1 MLFKHIKIQS
11 LDDFF
16 VPLSGRSEKGIY
28 FYRFIKT
35 SDKIDEFIYKYYNAA
50 RKSGVVIDGKI
61 GNPTESNLSYYQEIM
76 GRDFQ
81 MSMGF
86 ISDALKKWLPRMRAI
101 QRENIA
107 GAIYDVLDGLR
118 RSGKNENML
127 KNAYIKFMCW
137 LYYKFEGVV
146 EQMNG
151 ENIPKI
157 FFVGDIVGY
166 EFMLINILAD
176 AGCDVVF
183 VQPHGDVSYLK
194 VDENLEKSFEYVGEN
209 GAAEQNMVREFAA
222 DFSIKSMLEN
232 HDFKAQRE
240 NGQGTV
246 NSQAEVQRA
255 KSHGTIN
262 SQSGVQ
268 GTNSYGTVSSQAEV
282 QRAKSHG
289 TIKLQSGGQE
299 TKSHGTGGSQVDVQ
313 NIQRQESGIPQA
325 GGKSTK
331 SLQNKKS
338 LNIKVQSTEADN
350 INSMADRGGSQPK
363 MSYKVSTRNCTN
375 VWIEGNGLDDF
386 LQPAGVRKDRFRKL
400 YENERRTEKVN
411 NVENVQNLHIRNAEK
426 VNNVENAQNLHI
438 RNTEKVNNV
447 ENAQNLHNIRNIENN
462 LGNGMFSADNAQ
474 GYGAD
479 KDKIFLNCY
488 VRINGV
494 WDKLTYEN
502 ELYQFYL
509 SLKAMKRNVVVIN
522 ELIPK
527 PDVDEIAKIRRGN
540 YRDVFQLVKGL
551 ELNINFTENPI
562 VSEFLINSF
571 EDTVYGEADRLG
583 TGANINK
590 ILNKAVYLLC
600 FINRYQAQ
608 FFKNFSYDN
617 IPCFIYMGGCNDE
630 NEDMFMHFL
639 AMTPIDVLILCPN
652 RAERCRLEDNIL
664 YDINYEEQL
673 AIDKFPIQN
682 SGLHIGTAA
691 YHAERELDTLMYNDD
706 TIFRDKQY
714 DKARTVSLQTMD
726 REIKILWE
734 TEIKYRPGFS
744 TVDGSVNIP
753 VIFSKFSGVKD
764 GNVRE
769 YMIMLKKLMTPET
782 VVVDKV
788 PNILSTDANPIKEY
802 ATEFFKN
809 GRLHRDKIKK
819 SRAYRYGFLR
829 DEMQDYILDKLE
841 FLIAQK
847 YIKGTFENGTE
858 YTIVSVAL
866 NLPKEV
872 TRLLQAFDFTKKNP
886 KLLYINT
893 SDELISLED
902 TIYLTFLHLLGFDV
916 ALFVPTGYNME
927 KYFNLK
933 LMEEHQLG
941 DYIYDI
947 QIPDWES
954 ISLSLHTS
962 WRDRL
967 FRHG

>member
-1 MLFKHIKIQS
+1 MSFKHMKIQS

-28 FYRFIKT
+28 FYRFNKT

-61 GNPTESNLSYYQEIM
+61 GNPAESNLSYYQEIM

-246 NSQAEVQRA
+246 SLQAEVQRAKSHRMGIPQSGGVQEIRSYGAVNSQAEVQRA
-255 KSHGTIN
+255 KS
-262 SQSGVQ
+262 Q
-268 GTNSYGTVSSQAEV
+268 E
-282 QRAKSHG
+282 

-325 GGKSTK
+325 EEKSTK

-363 MSYKVSTRNCTN
+363 ISYKVSTRNCTN

-411 NVENVQNLHIRNAEK
+411 NVENVQNLH
-426 VNNVENAQNLHI
+426 
-438 RNTEKVNNV
+438 
-447 ENAQNLHNIRNIENN
+447 NIRNIENN

-488 VRINGV
+488 VRIKGV

-509 SLKAMKRNVVVIN
+509 SLKAMKRNVVVIS

-551 ELNINFTENPI
+551 ELNINFTAFPGHI
-562 VSEFLINSF
+562 
-571 EDTVYGEADRLG
+571 YH
-583 TGANINK
+583 
-590 ILNKAVYLLC
+590 AVNDIHCTAYLLKPYTKEQL
-600 FINRYQAQ
+600 FRQ
-608 FFKNFSYDN
+608 
-617 IPCFIYMGGCNDE
+617 
-630 NEDMFMHFL
+630 L
-639 AMTPIDVLILCPN
+639 
-652 RAERCRLEDNIL
+652 DNIL
-664 YDINYEEQL
+664 GTERDFTIKTIDNIRIKLNFDDVFYFESHGRYIIAHTLHGEFMTRQYRLKQILELFPAYFEQCHKSY
-673 AIDKFPIQN
+673 IVNTRYI
-682 SGLHIGTAA
+682 
-691 YHAERELDTLMYNDD
+691 ELVDTHNHL
-706 TIFRDKQY
+706 I
-714 DKARTVSLQTMD
+714 
-726 REIKILWE
+726 I
-734 TEIKYRPGFS
+734 
-744 TVDGSVNIP
+744 
-753 VIFSKFSGVKD
+753 
-764 GNVRE
+764 
-769 YMIMLKKLMTPET
+769 LKKTN
-782 VVVDKV
+782 DKV
-788 PNILSTDANPIKEY
+788 PCNRN
-802 ATEFFKN
+802 
-809 GRLHRDKIKK
+809 
-819 SRAYRYGFLR
+819 YRY
-829 DEMQDYILDKLE
+829 
-841 FLIAQK
+841 
-847 YIKGTFENGTE
+847 TE
-858 YTIVSVAL
+858 
-866 NLPKEV
+866 
-872 TRLLQAFDFTKKNP
+872 
-886 KLLYINT
+886 
-893 SDELISLED
+893 
-902 TIYLTFLHLLGFDV
+902 
-916 ALFVPTGYNME
+916 
-927 KYFNLK
+927 
-933 LMEEHQLG
+933 
-941 DYIYDI
+941 
-947 QIPDWES
+947 
-954 ISLSLHTS
+954 
-962 WRDRL
+962 
-967 FRHG
+967 

>member
-1 MLFKHIKIQS
+1 M
-11 LDDFF
+11 
-16 VPLSGRSEKGIY
+16 
-28 FYRFIKT
+28 
-35 SDKIDEFIYKYYNAA
+35 
-50 RKSGVVIDGKI
+50 
-61 GNPTESNLSYYQEIM
+61 
-76 GRDFQ
+76 DFQ

-86 ISDALKKWLPRMRAI
+86 ISDSLKKWLPRMRSI

-137 LYYKFEGVV
+137 LYYKFEGIV

-183 VQPHGDVSYLK
+183 VQPHGDAYYLK
-194 VDENLEKSFEYVGEN
+194 VDGNLEKSFEYVGEN
-209 GAAEQNMVREFAA
+209 GAAEQDVMRAFAA

-246 NSQAEVQRA
+246 
-255 KSHGTIN
+255 
-262 SQSGVQ
+262 
-268 GTNSYGTVSSQAEV
+268 SSQAEV
-282 QRAKSHG
+282 QRAKSQG

-299 TKSHGTGGSQVDVQ
+299 TKSHGMGGSQVDVQ
-313 NIQRQESGIPQA
+313 NIQRQESGITQA
-325 GGKSTK
+325 EEKSTK

-338 LNIKVQSTEADN
+338 LNIKIQSTEADN

-363 MSYKVSTRNCTN
+363 ISYKVSTRNCTN

-400 YENERRTEKVN
+400 YENERR
-411 NVENVQNLHIRNAEK
+411 
-426 VNNVENAQNLHI
+426 
-438 RNTEKVNNV
+438 TEKVNNV

-509 SLKAMKRNVVVIN
+509 SLKAMKRNVVVIS

-630 NEDMFMHFL
+630 NEAMFMHFL
-639 AMTPIDVLILCPN
+639 ARTPIDVLILCPN

-858 YTIVSVAL
+858 YTIV
-866 NLPKEV
+866 
-872 TRLLQAFDFTKKNP
+872 T
-886 KLLYINT
+886 
-893 SDELISLED
+893 
-902 TIYLTFLHLLGFDV
+902 
-916 ALFVPTGYNME
+916 LFPYT
-927 KYFNLK
+927 
-933 LMEEHQLG
+933 
-941 DYIYDI
+941 
-947 QIPDWES
+947 
-954 ISLSLHTS
+954 T
-962 WRDRL
+962 L
-967 FRHG
+967 FRSSA

>member
-1 MLFKHIKIQS
+1 MSFKHMKIQS

-28 FYRFIKT
+28 FYRFNKT

-61 GNPTESNLSYYQEIM
+61 GNPAESNLSYYQEIM

-246 NSQAEVQRA
+246 SLQAEVQRA
-255 KSHGTIN
+255 KS
-262 SQSGVQ
+262 Q
-268 GTNSYGTVSSQAEV
+268 E
-282 QRAKSHG
+282 

-325 GGKSTK
+325 EEKSTK

-363 MSYKVSTRNCTN
+363 ISYKVSTRNCTN

-411 NVENVQNLHIRNAEK
+411 NVEN
-426 VNNVENAQNLHI
+426 
-438 RNTEKVNNV
+438 
-447 ENAQNLHNIRNIENN
+447 AQNLHNIRNIENN

-488 VRINGV
+488 VRIKGV

-509 SLKAMKRNVVVIN
+509 SLKAMKRNVVVIS

-571 EDTVYGEADRLG
+571 EDTIYGEADRLG

-630 NEDMFMHFL
+630 NEAMFMHFL
-639 AMTPIDVLILCPN
+639 ARTPIDVLILCPN

-706 TIFRDKQY
+706 TKFRDKQY

>member
-28 FYRFIKT
+28 FYRFNKT
-35 SDKIDEFIYKYYNAA
+35 SDKIDEFIYKYYNTA

-76 GRDFQ
+76 GMDFQ

-86 ISDALKKWLPRMRAI
+86 ISDSLKKWLPRMRAI

-240 NGQGTV
+240 NGHGTV
-246 NSQAEVQRA
+246 NSQP
-255 KSHGTIN
+255 
-262 SQSGVQ
+262 GV
-268 GTNSYGTVSSQAEV
+268 
-282 QRAKSHG
+282 
-289 TIKLQSGGQE
+289 QE

-325 GGKSTK
+325 EEKSTK

-411 NVENVQNLHIRNAEK
+411 NVDNV
-426 VNNVENAQNLHI
+426 
-438 RNTEKVNNV
+438 
-447 ENAQNLHNIRNIENN
+447 QNLHNIRNIENN

-509 SLKAMKRNVVVIN
+509 SLKAMKRNVVVIS

-540 YRDVFQLVKGL
+540 YRDVLQLVKGL

-571 EDTVYGEADRLG
+571 EETVYGEADRLG

-600 FINRYQAQ
+600 FINRYQTQ

-630 NEDMFMHFL
+630 NEAMFMHFL
-639 AMTPIDVLILCPN
+639 ARTPIDVLILCPN

-782 VVVDKV
+782 IVVDKV

>member
-1 MLFKHIKIQS
+1 MSFKHMKIQS

-28 FYRFIKT
+28 FYRFNKT

-76 GRDFQ
+76 GMDFQ

-86 ISDALKKWLPRMRAI
+86 ISDSLKKWLPRMRAI

-246 NSQAEVQRA
+246 
-255 KSHGTIN
+255 
-262 SQSGVQ
+262 
-268 GTNSYGTVSSQAEV
+268 SSQAEI
-282 QRAKSHG
+282 QRVKSHG
-289 TIKLQSGGQE
+289 M
-299 TKSHGTGGSQVDVQ
+299 GGSQVDVQ

-325 GGKSTK
+325 EEKSTK

-363 MSYKVSTRNCTN
+363 MSYNVSTRNCTN

-411 NVENVQNLHIRNAEK
+411 NVENVQNLHNIRNTEK
-426 VNNVENAQNLHI
+426 VNNVENVQNLHI
-438 RNTEKVNNV
+438 RNAEKVNNV

-462 LGNGMFSADNAQ
+462 LGNGMFSADNAH

-509 SLKAMKRNVVVIN
+509 SLKAMKRNVVVIS

-600 FINRYQAQ
+600 FINRYQTQ

-630 NEDMFMHFL
+630 NEAMFMHFL
-639 AMTPIDVLILCPN
+639 ARTPIDVLILCPN

-769 YMIMLKKLMTPET
+769 YMIMLKR
-782 VVVDKV
+782 
-788 PNILSTDANPIKEY
+788 N
-802 ATEFFKN
+802 
-809 GRLHRDKIKK
+809 
-819 SRAYRYGFLR
+819 
-829 DEMQDYILDKLE
+829 
-841 FLIAQK
+841 
-847 YIKGTFENGTE
+847 
-858 YTIVSVAL
+858 
-866 NLPKEV
+866 
-872 TRLLQAFDFTKKNP
+872 FT
-886 KLLYINT
+886 
-893 SDELISLED
+893 
-902 TIYLTFLHLLGFDV
+902 
-916 ALFVPTGYNME
+916 
-927 KYFNLK
+927 
-933 LMEEHQLG
+933 
-941 DYIYDI
+941 
-947 QIPDWES
+947 
-954 ISLSLHTS
+954 
-962 WRDRL
+962 
-967 FRHG
+967 

>member
-28 FYRFIKT
+28 FYRFNKT

-86 ISDALKKWLPRMRAI
+86 ISDALKKWLPRMRSI

-194 VDENLEKSFEYVGEN
+194 VDGNLEKSFEYVGEN
-209 GAAEQNMVREFAA
+209 GAAEQDVMRAFAA

-240 NGQGTV
+240 NGQ
-246 NSQAEVQRA
+246 E
-255 KSHGTIN
+255 
-262 SQSGVQ
+262 
-268 GTNSYGTVSSQAEV
+268 
-282 QRAKSHG
+282 

-325 GGKSTK
+325 EEKSTK

-363 MSYKVSTRNCTN
+363 ISYKVSTRNCTN

-426 VNNVENAQNLHI
+426 VNNVENAQNLH
-438 RNTEKVNNV
+438 
-447 ENAQNLHNIRNIENN
+447 NIRNIENN

-488 VRINGV
+488 VRIKGV

-509 SLKAMKRNVVVIN
+509 SLKAMKRNVVVIS

-571 EDTVYGEADRLG
+571 EDTIYGEADRLG

-630 NEDMFMHFL
+630 NEAMFMHFL
-639 AMTPIDVLILCPN
+639 ARTPIDVLILCPN
-652 RAERCRLEDNIL
+652 RADRCRLEDNIL

-809 GRLHRDKIKK
+809 GRLHRNKIKK

-954 ISLSLHTS
+954 IPLSLHTS

>member
-1 MLFKHIKIQS
+1 MSFKHMKIQS

-28 FYRFIKT
+28 FYRFNKT

-76 GRDFQ
+76 GMDFQ

-86 ISDALKKWLPRMRAI
+86 ISDSLKKWLPRMRAI

-183 VQPHGDVSYLK
+183 VQLHGDVSYLK
-194 VDENLEKSFEYVGEN
+194 VDENLERSFEYVGEN

-246 NSQAEVQRA
+246 
-255 KSHGTIN
+255 
-262 SQSGVQ
+262 
-268 GTNSYGTVSSQAEV
+268 SSQAEI
-282 QRAKSHG
+282 QRV
-289 TIKLQSGGQE
+289 
-299 TKSHGTGGSQVDVQ
+299 KSHGTGGSQVDVQ

-325 GGKSTK
+325 EGKSTK

-375 VWIEGNGLDDF
+375 VWIEGSGLDDF

-411 NVENVQNLHIRNAEK
+411 NVDNAQNLHIRNAEK
-426 VNNVENAQNLHI
+426 VNNVEN
-438 RNTEKVNNV
+438 V
-447 ENAQNLHNIRNIENN
+447 QNLHNIRNIENN

-509 SLKAMKRNVVVIN
+509 SLKAMKRNVVVIS

-571 EDTVYGEADRLG
+571 EETVYGEADRLG

-600 FINRYQAQ
+600 FINRYQTQ

-630 NEDMFMHFL
+630 NEAMFMHFL
-639 AMTPIDVLILCPN
+639 ARTPIDVLILCPN

-744 TVDGSVNIP
+744 TVDGFVNIP

-954 ISLSLHTS
+954 IPLSLHTS

>member
-28 FYRFIKT
+28 FYRFNKT

-76 GRDFQ
+76 GMDFQ

-86 ISDALKKWLPRMRAI
+86 ISDSLKKWLPRMRAI

-183 VQPHGDVSYLK
+183 VQLHGDVSYLK
-194 VDENLEKSFEYVGEN
+194 VDENLERSFEYVGEN

-246 NSQAEVQRA
+246 
-255 KSHGTIN
+255 
-262 SQSGVQ
+262 
-268 GTNSYGTVSSQAEV
+268 SSQAEI
-282 QRAKSHG
+282 QRV
-289 TIKLQSGGQE
+289 
-299 TKSHGTGGSQVDVQ
+299 KSHGTGGSQVDVQ

-325 GGKSTK
+325 EGKSTK

-350 INSMADRGGSQPK
+350 INIMADRGGSQPK

-411 NVENVQNLHIRNAEK
+411 NVDNAQNLHIRNAEK
-426 VNNVENAQNLHI
+426 VNNVEN
-438 RNTEKVNNV
+438 V
-447 ENAQNLHNIRNIENN
+447 QNLHNIRNIENN

-509 SLKAMKRNVVVIN
+509 SLKAMKRNVVVIS

-571 EDTVYGEADRLG
+571 EETVYGEADRLG

-590 ILNKAVYLLC
+590 MLNKAVYLLC
-600 FINRYQAQ
+600 FINRYQTQ

-630 NEDMFMHFL
+630 NEAMFMHFL
-639 AMTPIDVLILCPN
+639 ARTPIDVLILCPN

-744 TVDGSVNIP
+744 TVDGFVNIP

-916 ALFVPTGYNME
+916 ALFVPMGYNME

-954 ISLSLHTS
+954 IPLSLHTS

>member
-1 MLFKHIKIQS
+1 MSFKHMKIQS

-28 FYRFIKT
+28 FYRFNKT

-86 ISDALKKWLPRMRAI
+86 ISDALKKWLPRMRSI

-240 NGQGTV
+240 NGQGT
-246 NSQAEVQRA
+246 
-255 KSHGTIN
+255 
-262 SQSGVQ
+262 
-268 GTNSYGTVSSQAEV
+268 
-282 QRAKSHG
+282 
-289 TIKLQSGGQE
+289 IKLQSGGQE

-325 GGKSTK
+325 EEKSTK
-331 SLQNKKS
+331 SLQNKKN

-363 MSYKVSTRNCTN
+363 ISYKVSTRNCTN

-411 NVENVQNLHIRNAEK
+411 NVENVQNLHN
-426 VNNVENAQNLHI
+426 I
-438 RNTEKVNNV
+438 RNTEKVNNI

-509 SLKAMKRNVVVIN
+509 SLKAMKRNVVVIS

-600 FINRYQAQ
+600 FINRYQTQ
-608 FFKNFSYDN
+608 LFKNFSYDN

-630 NEDMFMHFL
+630 NEAMFMHFL
-639 AMTPIDVLILCPN
+639 ARTPIDVLILCPN

-744 TVDGSVNIP
+744 TVDGFVNIP

-954 ISLSLHTS
+954 IPLSLHTS

>member
-1 MLFKHIKIQS
+1 MSFKHMKIQS

-28 FYRFIKT
+28 FYRFNKT

-76 GRDFQ
+76 GMDFQ

-86 ISDALKKWLPRMRAI
+86 ISDSLKKWLPRMRAI

-183 VQPHGDVSYLK
+183 VQLHGDVSYLK
-194 VDENLEKSFEYVGEN
+194 VDENLERSFEYVGEN

-246 NSQAEVQRA
+246 
-255 KSHGTIN
+255 
-262 SQSGVQ
+262 
-268 GTNSYGTVSSQAEV
+268 SSQAEI
-282 QRAKSHG
+282 QRV
-289 TIKLQSGGQE
+289 
-299 TKSHGTGGSQVDVQ
+299 KSHGTGGSQVDVQ

-325 GGKSTK
+325 EGKSTK

-350 INSMADRGGSQPK
+350 INIMADRGGSQPK

-411 NVENVQNLHIRNAEK
+411 NVDNAQNLHIRNAEK
-426 VNNVENAQNLHI
+426 VNNVEN
-438 RNTEKVNNV
+438 V
-447 ENAQNLHNIRNIENN
+447 QNLHNIRNIENN

-509 SLKAMKRNVVVIN
+509 SLKAMKRNVVVIS

-571 EDTVYGEADRLG
+571 EETVYGEADRLG

-600 FINRYQAQ
+600 FINRYQTQ

-630 NEDMFMHFL
+630 NEAMFMHFL
-639 AMTPIDVLILCPN
+639 ARTPIDVLILCPN

-744 TVDGSVNIP
+744 TVDGFVNIP

-954 ISLSLHTS
+954 IPLSLHTS

>member
-1 MLFKHIKIQS
+1 MSFKHMKIQS

-28 FYRFIKT
+28 FYRFNKT

-76 GRDFQ
+76 GMDFQ

-86 ISDALKKWLPRMRAI
+86 ISDSLKKWLPRMRAI

-137 LYYKFEGVV
+137 LYYKFEGIV

-246 NSQAEVQRA
+246 
-255 KSHGTIN
+255 
-262 SQSGVQ
+262 
-268 GTNSYGTVSSQAEV
+268 SSQAEV

-289 TIKLQSGGQE
+289 M
-299 TKSHGTGGSQVDVQ
+299 GGSQVDVQ

-325 GGKSTK
+325 EGKSTK
-331 SLQNKKS
+331 NLQNKKS

-411 NVENVQNLHIRNAEK
+411 NI
-426 VNNVENAQNLHI
+426 ENAQNLHI
-438 RNTEKVNNV
+438 RNAEKVNNV

-479 KDKIFLNCY
+479 KDKIFFNCY

-502 ELYQFYL
+502 ELYRFYL
-509 SLKAMKRNVVVIN
+509 SLKAMKRNVVIVS
-522 ELIPK
+522 EMIPK

-600 FINRYQAQ
+600 FINRYQTAL
-608 FFKNFSYDN
+608 FKGLDDDMVS
-617 IPCFIYMGGCNDE
+617 CFIYMGGCNDE
-630 NEDMFMHFL
+630 NEALFMRFL
-639 AMTPIDVLILCPN
+639 ARTKTDVLILCPN
-652 RAERCRLEDNIL
+652 AGKKCCLEDKIL
-664 YDINYEEQL
+664 YEINYPDYL
-673 AIDKFPIQN
+673 AVNKFPMQN
-682 SGLHIGTAA
+682 ADMHIGTAA
-691 YHAERELDTLMYNDD
+691 YHAERELDNLMYNDD
-706 TIFRDKQY
+706 MLFRNQQY
-714 DKARTVSLQTMD
+714 DKANAISLNTMD
-726 REIKILWE
+726 SEIKILWD
-734 TEIKYRPGFS
+734 TELKYRPGFS
-744 TVDGSVNIP
+744 TASGIVNIP

-764 GNVRE
+764 RNTKE
-769 YMIMLKKLMTPET
+769 YWVTLKQLMTPET
-782 VVVDKV
+782 LVIDSV
-788 PNILSTDANPIKEY
+788 PYILPTDANPMKMF
-802 ATEFFKN
+802 AAEFFKN
-809 GRLHRDKIKK
+809 GRLHRNVIKNH
-819 SRAYRYGFLR
+819 RAYQYGFLR
-829 DEMQDYILDKLE
+829 EDMQEHILDKIEL
-841 FLIAQK
+841 LLQQK
-847 YIKGTFENGTE
+847 SIKGTFENGTE
-858 YTIVSVAL
+858 YTIVAIAL

-886 KLLYINT
+886 KLIYLNT
-893 SDELISLED
+893 SDSVISLED
-902 TIYLTFLHLLGFDV
+902 TIYIAFLNLLGFDV

-927 KYFNLK
+927 NYFNMK
-933 LMEEHQLG
+933 LLEEHQIG
-941 DYIYDI
+941 DYMYDL
-947 QIPDWES
+947 QVPNWNSIP
-954 ISLSLHTS
+954 LSVHTS
-962 WRDRL
+962 LRDRL
-967 FRHG
+967 FRRG

>member
-1 MLFKHIKIQS
+1 MSFKHMKIQS

-28 FYRFIKT
+28 FYRFNKT

-76 GRDFQ
+76 GMDFQ

-86 ISDALKKWLPRMRAI
+86 ISDSLKKWLPRMRAI

-194 VDENLEKSFEYVGEN
+194 VDENLERSFEYVGEN

-240 NGQGTV
+240 NSQGTV
-246 NSQAEVQRA
+246 
-255 KSHGTIN
+255 
-262 SQSGVQ
+262 
-268 GTNSYGTVSSQAEV
+268 
-282 QRAKSHG
+282 
-289 TIKLQSGGQE
+289 KLQPGVQE

-325 GGKSTK
+325 EGKSTK

-411 NVENVQNLHIRNAEK
+411 NI
-426 VNNVENAQNLHI
+426 ENAQNLHI
-438 RNTEKVNNV
+438 RNAEKVNNV

-462 LGNGMFSADNAQ
+462 LGNGMFSADNTQ

-509 SLKAMKRNVVVIN
+509 SLKAMKRNVVVIS

-571 EDTVYGEADRLG
+571 EDTVYGEANRLG

-600 FINRYQAQ
+600 FINRYQTQ
-608 FFKNFSYDN
+608 VFKNFSYDN

-630 NEDMFMHFL
+630 NEAMYMHFL
-639 AMTPIDVLILCPN
+639 ARTPIDVLILCPN

-726 REIKILWE
+726 REIKIMWE

-954 ISLSLHTS
+954 IPLSLHTS

>member
-1 MLFKHIKIQS
+1 MSFKHMKIQS

-28 FYRFIKT
+28 FYRFNKT

-76 GRDFQ
+76 GMDFQ

-86 ISDALKKWLPRMRAI
+86 ISDSLKKWLPRMRAI

-183 VQPHGDVSYLK
+183 VQLHGDVSYLK
-194 VDENLEKSFEYVGEN
+194 VDENLERSFEYVGEN

-240 NGQGTV
+240 NGQGT
-246 NSQAEVQRA
+246 
-255 KSHGTIN
+255 
-262 SQSGVQ
+262 
-268 GTNSYGTVSSQAEV
+268 
-282 QRAKSHG
+282 
-289 TIKLQSGGQE
+289 IKLQPGVQE

-325 GGKSTK
+325 EEKSTK

-411 NVENVQNLHIRNAEK
+411 NI
-426 VNNVENAQNLHI
+426 
-438 RNTEKVNNV
+438 

-479 KDKIFLNCY
+479 KDKIFFNCY

-509 SLKAMKRNVVVIN
+509 SLKAMKRNVVVIS

-527 PDVDEIAKIRRGN
+527 PDVDEIAKIRREN

-600 FINRYQAQ
+600 FINRYQTQ

-630 NEDMFMHFL
+630 NEAMFMHFL
-639 AMTPIDVLILCPN
+639 ARTPIDVLILCPN

-664 YDINYEEQL
+664 YDINYDEQL

-809 GRLHRDKIKK
+809 GRLHRDKTKK

-954 ISLSLHTS
+954 IPLSLHTS

>member
-1 MLFKHIKIQS
+1 MSFKHMKIQS

-28 FYRFIKT
+28 FYRFNKT

-76 GRDFQ
+76 GMDFQ

-86 ISDALKKWLPRMRAI
+86 ISDSLKKWLPRMRAI

-183 VQPHGDVSYLK
+183 VQLHGDVSYLK
-194 VDENLEKSFEYVGEN
+194 VDENLERSFEYVGEN

-240 NGQGTV
+240 NGQGT
-246 NSQAEVQRA
+246 
-255 KSHGTIN
+255 
-262 SQSGVQ
+262 
-268 GTNSYGTVSSQAEV
+268 
-282 QRAKSHG
+282 
-289 TIKLQSGGQE
+289 IKLQPGVQE

-325 GGKSTK
+325 EEKSTK

-411 NVENVQNLHIRNAEK
+411 NI
-426 VNNVENAQNLHI
+426 ENAQNLHI
-438 RNTEKVNNV
+438 RNAEKVNNV

-479 KDKIFLNCY
+479 KDKIFFNCY

-509 SLKAMKRNVVVIN
+509 SLKAMKRNVVVIS

-600 FINRYQAQ
+600 FINRYQTQ

-630 NEDMFMHFL
+630 NEAMFMHFL
-639 AMTPIDVLILCPN
+639 ARTPIDVLILCPN

-664 YDINYEEQL
+664 YDINYDEQL

-954 ISLSLHTS
+954 IPLSLHTS

>member
-1 MLFKHIKIQS
+1 MSFKHMKIQS

-28 FYRFIKT
+28 FYRFNKT

-76 GRDFQ
+76 GMDFQ

-86 ISDALKKWLPRMRAI
+86 ISDSLKKWLPRMRAI

-183 VQPHGDVSYLK
+183 VQLHGDVSYLK
-194 VDENLEKSFEYVGEN
+194 VDENLERSFEYVGEN

-246 NSQAEVQRA
+246 
-255 KSHGTIN
+255 
-262 SQSGVQ
+262 
-268 GTNSYGTVSSQAEV
+268 SSQAEI
-282 QRAKSHG
+282 QRV
-289 TIKLQSGGQE
+289 
-299 TKSHGTGGSQVDVQ
+299 KSHGTGGSQVDVQ

-325 GGKSTK
+325 EGKSTK

-350 INSMADRGGSQPK
+350 INIMADRGGSQPK
-363 MSYKVSTRNCTN
+363 ISYKVSTRNCTN

-400 YENERRTEKVN
+400 YENERR
-411 NVENVQNLHIRNAEK
+411 
-426 VNNVENAQNLHI
+426 
-438 RNTEKVNNV
+438 TEKVNNV

-509 SLKAMKRNVVVIN
+509 SLKAMKRNVVVIS

-600 FINRYQAQ
+600 FINRYQTQ
-608 FFKNFSYDN
+608 LFKNFSYDN

-630 NEDMFMHFL
+630 NEAMFMHFL
-639 AMTPIDVLILCPN
+639 ARTPIDVLILCPN

-954 ISLSLHTS
+954 IPLSLHTS

>member
-28 FYRFIKT
+28 FYRFNKT
-35 SDKIDEFIYKYYNAA
+35 SDTIDEFIYKYYNAA

-76 GRDFQ
+76 GMDFQ

-209 GAAEQNMVREFAA
+209 GATEQNIVREFAA
-222 DFSIKSMLEN
+222 DFSIKS
-232 HDFKAQRE
+232 
-240 NGQGTV
+240 
-246 NSQAEVQRA
+246 
-255 KSHGTIN
+255 
-262 SQSGVQ
+262 
-268 GTNSYGTVSSQAEV
+268 
-282 QRAKSHG
+282 
-289 TIKLQSGGQE
+289 
-299 TKSHGTGGSQVDVQ
+299 
-313 NIQRQESGIPQA
+313 
-325 GGKSTK
+325 
-331 SLQNKKS
+331 
-338 LNIKVQSTEADN
+338 IKVQSTEADN
-350 INSMADRGGSQPK
+350 INSMADRGGSQAK

-400 YENERRTEKVN
+400 YENK
-411 NVENVQNLHIRNAEK
+411 
-426 VNNVENAQNLHI
+426 

-474 GYGAD
+474 GYVTD
-479 KDKIFLNCY
+479 KDKIFFNCY

-509 SLKAMKRNVVVIN
+509 SLKAMKRNVVVIS

-540 YRDVFQLVKGL
+540 YHDVFQLVKGL

-571 EDTVYGEADRLG
+571 EETVYGEADRLG

-600 FINRYQAQ
+600 FINRYQTQ
-608 FFKNFSYDN
+608 LFKNFSYDN

-630 NEDMFMHFL
+630 NEAMFMHFL
-639 AMTPIDVLILCPN
+639 ARTPIDVLILCPN

-673 AIDKFPIQN
+673 AINKFPIQN

-726 REIKILWE
+726 SEIKILWE

>member
-1 MLFKHIKIQS
+1 MSFKHMKIQS

-28 FYRFIKT
+28 FYRFNKT

-76 GRDFQ
+76 GMDFQ

-86 ISDALKKWLPRMRAI
+86 ISDSLKKWLPRMRAI

-183 VQPHGDVSYLK
+183 VQLHGDVSYLK
-194 VDENLEKSFEYVGEN
+194 VDENLERSFEYVGEN

-246 NSQAEVQRA
+246 
-255 KSHGTIN
+255 
-262 SQSGVQ
+262 
-268 GTNSYGTVSSQAEV
+268 SSQAEI
-282 QRAKSHG
+282 QRV
-289 TIKLQSGGQE
+289 
-299 TKSHGTGGSQVDVQ
+299 KSHGTGGSQVDVQ

-325 GGKSTK
+325 EGKSTK

-350 INSMADRGGSQPK
+350 INIMADRGGSQPK

-411 NVENVQNLHIRNAEK
+411 NVDNAQNLHIRNAEK
-426 VNNVENAQNLHI
+426 VNNVEN
-438 RNTEKVNNV
+438 V
-447 ENAQNLHNIRNIENN
+447 QNLHNIRNIENN

-509 SLKAMKRNVVVIN
+509 SLKAMKRNVVVIS

-571 EDTVYGEADRLG
+571 EETVYGEADRLG

-590 ILNKAVYLLC
+590 MLNKAVYLLC
-600 FINRYQAQ
+600 FINRYQTQ

-630 NEDMFMHFL
+630 NEAMFMHFL
-639 AMTPIDVLILCPN
+639 ARTPIDVLILCPN

-744 TVDGSVNIP
+744 TVDGFVNIP

-941 DYIYDI
+941 DDI

-954 ISLSLHTS
+954 IPLSLHTS

>member
-28 FYRFIKT
+28 FYRFNKT

-86 ISDALKKWLPRMRAI
+86 ISDALKKWLPRMRSI

-240 NGQGTV
+240 NGQGT
-246 NSQAEVQRA
+246 
-255 KSHGTIN
+255 
-262 SQSGVQ
+262 
-268 GTNSYGTVSSQAEV
+268 
-282 QRAKSHG
+282 
-289 TIKLQSGGQE
+289 IKLQSGGQE

-325 GGKSTK
+325 EEKSTK
-331 SLQNKKS
+331 SLQNKKN

-363 MSYKVSTRNCTN
+363 ISYKVSTRNCTN

-411 NVENVQNLHIRNAEK
+411 NVENVQNLH
-426 VNNVENAQNLHI
+426 
-438 RNTEKVNNV
+438 
-447 ENAQNLHNIRNIENN
+447 NIRNIENN

-479 KDKIFLNCY
+479 KDKIFFNCY

-509 SLKAMKRNVVVIN
+509 SLKAMKRNVVVIS

-527 PDVDEIAKIRRGN
+527 PDVDEIAKIRREN

-600 FINRYQAQ
+600 FINRYQTQ

-630 NEDMFMHFL
+630 NEAMFMHFL
-639 AMTPIDVLILCPN
+639 ARTPIDVLILCPN

-664 YDINYEEQL
+664 YDINYEQQL
-673 AIDKFPIQN
+673 AINKFPIQN

-764 GNVRE
+764 ANVRE

-954 ISLSLHTS
+954 IPLSLHTS

>member
-1 MLFKHIKIQS
+1 MSFKHMKIQS

-28 FYRFIKT
+28 FYRFNKT

-76 GRDFQ
+76 GMDFQ

-86 ISDALKKWLPRMRAI
+86 ISDSLKKWLPRMRAI

-183 VQPHGDVSYLK
+183 VQLHGDVSYLK
-194 VDENLEKSFEYVGEN
+194 VDENLERSFEYVGEN

-240 NGQGTV
+240 NGQGT
-246 NSQAEVQRA
+246 
-255 KSHGTIN
+255 
-262 SQSGVQ
+262 
-268 GTNSYGTVSSQAEV
+268 
-282 QRAKSHG
+282 
-289 TIKLQSGGQE
+289 IKLQSGGQE

-325 GGKSTK
+325 EEKSMK

-350 INSMADRGGSQPK
+350 INSMANRGGSQPK
-363 MSYKVSTRNCTN
+363 MWYKVSTRNCTN

-411 NVENVQNLHIRNAEK
+411 NI
-426 VNNVENAQNLHI
+426 ENAQNLHI
-438 RNTEKVNNV
+438 RNAEKVNNV

-479 KDKIFLNCY
+479 KDKIFFNCY

-509 SLKAMKRNVVVIN
+509 SLKAMKRNVVVIS

-600 FINRYQAQ
+600 FINRYQTQ
-608 FFKNFSYDN
+608 LFKNFSYDN

-630 NEDMFMHFL
+630 NEAMFMHFL
-639 AMTPIDVLILCPN
+639 ARTPIDVLILCPN

-744 TVDGSVNIP
+744 TVDGFVNIP

-954 ISLSLHTS
+954 IPLSLHTS
-962 WRDRL
+962 WCDRL

>member
-1 MLFKHIKIQS
+1 MSFKHMKIQS

-28 FYRFIKT
+28 FYRFNKT

-76 GRDFQ
+76 GMDFQ

-86 ISDALKKWLPRMRAI
+86 ISDSLKKWLPRMRAI

-183 VQPHGDVSYLK
+183 VQLHGDVSYLK
-194 VDENLEKSFEYVGEN
+194 VDENLERSFEYVGEN

-240 NGQGTV
+240 NGQGTI
-246 NSQAEVQRA
+246 NLQAEVQRA
-255 KSHGTIN
+255 KS
-262 SQSGVQ
+262 Q
-268 GTNSYGTVSSQAEV
+268 
-282 QRAKSHG
+282 G

-313 NIQRQESGIPQA
+313 NIQRQESGLPQA
-325 GGKSTK
+325 EEKSTK

-363 MSYKVSTRNCTN
+363 ISYKVSTRNCTN

-400 YENERRTEKVN
+400 YENERR
-411 NVENVQNLHIRNAEK
+411 
-426 VNNVENAQNLHI
+426 
-438 RNTEKVNNV
+438 TEKVNNV

-509 SLKAMKRNVVVIN
+509 SLKAMKRNVVVIS

-600 FINRYQAQ
+600 FINRYQTQ
-608 FFKNFSYDN
+608 LFKNFSYDN

-630 NEDMFMHFL
+630 NEAMFMHFL
-639 AMTPIDVLILCPN
+639 ARTPIDVLILCPN

-802 ATEFFKN
+802 ATEFFNN

-954 ISLSLHTS
+954 IPLSLHTS

>member
-1 MLFKHIKIQS
+1 MSFKHMKIQS

-28 FYRFIKT
+28 FYRFNKT

-76 GRDFQ
+76 GMDFQ

-86 ISDALKKWLPRMRAI
+86 ISDSLKKWLPRMRSI

-137 LYYKFEGVV
+137 LYYKFEGIV

-183 VQPHGDVSYLK
+183 VQPHGDAYYLK
-194 VDENLEKSFEYVGEN
+194 VDGNLEKSFEYVGEN
-209 GAAEQNMVREFAA
+209 GAAEQDVMRAFAA

-246 NSQAEVQRA
+246 
-255 KSHGTIN
+255 
-262 SQSGVQ
+262 
-268 GTNSYGTVSSQAEV
+268 SSQAEV
-282 QRAKSHG
+282 QRAKSQG

-299 TKSHGTGGSQVDVQ
+299 TKSHGMGGSQVDVQ
-313 NIQRQESGIPQA
+313 NIQRQESGITQA
-325 GGKSTK
+325 EEKSTK

-338 LNIKVQSTEADN
+338 LNIKIQSTEADN

-363 MSYKVSTRNCTN
+363 ISYKVSTRNCTN

-411 NVENVQNLHIRNAEK
+411 NVENAQNLHIRNADK
-426 VNNVENAQNLHI
+426 VNDI
-438 RNTEKVNNV
+438 

-509 SLKAMKRNVVVIN
+509 SLKAMKRNVVVIS

-630 NEDMFMHFL
+630 NEAMFMHFL
-639 AMTPIDVLILCPN
+639 ARTPIDVLILCPN

-847 YIKGTFENGTE
+847 
-858 YTIVSVAL
+858 
-866 NLPKEV
+866 
-872 TRLLQAFDFTKKNP
+872 
-886 KLLYINT
+886 
-893 SDELISLED
+893 
-902 TIYLTFLHLLGFDV
+902 
-916 ALFVPTGYNME
+916 
-927 KYFNLK
+927 
-933 LMEEHQLG
+933 
-941 DYIYDI
+941 
-947 QIPDWES
+947 
-954 ISLSLHTS
+954 
-962 WRDRL
+962 
-967 FRHG
+967 

>member
-28 FYRFIKT
+28 FYRFNKT

-76 GRDFQ
+76 GMDFQ

-86 ISDALKKWLPRMRAI
+86 ISDALKKWLPRMRSI

-137 LYYKFEGVV
+137 LYYKFEGIV

-183 VQPHGDVSYLK
+183 VQPHGDAYYLK
-194 VDENLEKSFEYVGEN
+194 VDGNLEKSFEYVGEN
-209 GAAEQNMVREFAA
+209 GAAEQDVMRAFAA

-246 NSQAEVQRA
+246 
-255 KSHGTIN
+255 
-262 SQSGVQ
+262 
-268 GTNSYGTVSSQAEV
+268 SSQAEI
-282 QRAKSHG
+282 QRV
-289 TIKLQSGGQE
+289 
-299 TKSHGTGGSQVDVQ
+299 KSHGTGGSQVDVQ

-325 GGKSTK
+325 EGKSTK

-350 INSMADRGGSQPK
+350 INIMADRGGSQPK

-411 NVENVQNLHIRNAEK
+411 NVDNAQNLHIRNAEK
-426 VNNVENAQNLHI
+426 VNNVEN
-438 RNTEKVNNV
+438 V
-447 ENAQNLHNIRNIENN
+447 QNLHNIRNIENN

-509 SLKAMKRNVVVIN
+509 SLKAMKRNVVVIS

-571 EDTVYGEADRLG
+571 EETVYGEADRLG

-590 ILNKAVYLLC
+590 MLNKAVYLLC
-600 FINRYQAQ
+600 FINRYQTQ

-630 NEDMFMHFL
+630 NEAMFMHFL
-639 AMTPIDVLILCPN
+639 ARTPIDVLILCPN

-744 TVDGSVNIP
+744 TVDGFVNIP

-954 ISLSLHTS
+954 IPLSLHTS

>member
-1 MLFKHIKIQS
+1 MSFKHMKIQS

-28 FYRFIKT
+28 FYRFNKT

-76 GRDFQ
+76 GMDFQ

-86 ISDALKKWLPRMRAI
+86 ISDSLKKWLPRMRAI

-246 NSQAEVQRA
+246 
-255 KSHGTIN
+255 
-262 SQSGVQ
+262 
-268 GTNSYGTVSSQAEV
+268 SSQAEI
-282 QRAKSHG
+282 QRVKSHG
-289 TIKLQSGGQE
+289 M
-299 TKSHGTGGSQVDVQ
+299 GGSQVDVQ

-325 GGKSTK
+325 EEKSTK

-363 MSYKVSTRNCTN
+363 MSYNVSTRNCTN

-411 NVENVQNLHIRNAEK
+411 NVEN
-426 VNNVENAQNLHI
+426 
-438 RNTEKVNNV
+438 
-447 ENAQNLHNIRNIENN
+447 AQNLHNIRNIENN
-462 LGNGMFSADNAQ
+462 LGNGMFSADNAH

-509 SLKAMKRNVVVIN
+509 SLKAMKRNVVVIS

-600 FINRYQAQ
+600 FINRYQTQ

-630 NEDMFMHFL
+630 NEAMFMHFL
-639 AMTPIDVLILCPN
+639 ARTPIDVLILCPN

-788 PNILSTDANPIKEY
+788 PNLLSTDANPIKEY

-954 ISLSLHTS
+954 IPLSLHTS

>member
-1 MLFKHIKIQS
+1 MSFKHMKIQS

-28 FYRFIKT
+28 FYRFNKT

-76 GRDFQ
+76 GMDFQ

-86 ISDALKKWLPRMRAI
+86 ISDSLKKWLPRMRAI

-183 VQPHGDVSYLK
+183 VQLHGDVSYLK
-194 VDENLEKSFEYVGEN
+194 VDENLERSFEYVGEN

-240 NGQGTV
+240 NGQGT
-246 NSQAEVQRA
+246 
-255 KSHGTIN
+255 
-262 SQSGVQ
+262 
-268 GTNSYGTVSSQAEV
+268 
-282 QRAKSHG
+282 
-289 TIKLQSGGQE
+289 IKLQSGGQE

-325 GGKSTK
+325 EEKSTK

-350 INSMADRGGSQPK
+350 INSMANRGGSQPK
-363 MSYKVSTRNCTN
+363 MWYKVSTRNCTN

-411 NVENVQNLHIRNAEK
+411 NI
-426 VNNVENAQNLHI
+426 ENAQNLHI
-438 RNTEKVNNV
+438 RNAEKVNNV

-479 KDKIFLNCY
+479 KDKIFFNCY

-509 SLKAMKRNVVVIN
+509 SLKAMKRNVVVIS

-600 FINRYQAQ
+600 FINRYQTQ
-608 FFKNFSYDN
+608 LFKNFSYDN

-630 NEDMFMHFL
+630 NEAMFMHFL
-639 AMTPIDVLILCPN
+639 ARTPIDVLILCPN

-744 TVDGSVNIP
+744 TVDGFVNIP

-954 ISLSLHTS
+954 IPLSLHTS
-962 WRDRL
+962 WCDRL

>member
-1 MLFKHIKIQS
+1 MSFKHMKIQS

-28 FYRFIKT
+28 FYRFNKT

-76 GRDFQ
+76 GMDFQ

-86 ISDALKKWLPRMRAI
+86 ISDSLKKWLPRMRAI

-183 VQPHGDVSYLK
+183 VQLHGDVSYLK
-194 VDENLEKSFEYVGEN
+194 VDENLERSFEYVGEN

-246 NSQAEVQRA
+246 
-255 KSHGTIN
+255 
-262 SQSGVQ
+262 
-268 GTNSYGTVSSQAEV
+268 SSQAEI
-282 QRAKSHG
+282 QRV
-289 TIKLQSGGQE
+289 
-299 TKSHGTGGSQVDVQ
+299 KSHGTGGSQVDVQ

-325 GGKSTK
+325 EGKSTK

-411 NVENVQNLHIRNAEK
+411 NVENVQNLHN
-426 VNNVENAQNLHI
+426 I
-438 RNTEKVNNV
+438 RNTEKVNNI
-447 ENAQNLHNIRNIENN
+447 ENARNLHNIRNIENN
-462 LGNGMFSADNAQ
+462 LGNGLFSADSVKEW
-474 GYGAD
+474 GVG
-479 KDKIFLNCY
+479 KDKIFFNCY

-509 SLKAMKRNVVVIN
+509 SLKAMKRNVVVIS

-600 FINRYQAQ
+600 FINRYQTQ
-608 FFKNFSYDN
+608 LFKNFSYDN

-630 NEDMFMHFL
+630 NEAMFMHFL
-639 AMTPIDVLILCPN
+639 ARTPIDVLILCPN

-744 TVDGSVNIP
+744 TVDGFVNIP

-954 ISLSLHTS
+954 IPLSLHTS

>member
-1 MLFKHIKIQS
+1 VSFKHMKIQS

-28 FYRFIKT
+28 FYRFNKT

-76 GRDFQ
+76 GMDFQ

-86 ISDALKKWLPRMRAI
+86 ISDSLKKWLPRMRAI

-183 VQPHGDVSYLK
+183 VQLHGDVSYLK
-194 VDENLEKSFEYVGEN
+194 VDENLERSFEYVGEN

-246 NSQAEVQRA
+246 
-255 KSHGTIN
+255 
-262 SQSGVQ
+262 
-268 GTNSYGTVSSQAEV
+268 SSQAEI
-282 QRAKSHG
+282 QRV
-289 TIKLQSGGQE
+289 
-299 TKSHGTGGSQVDVQ
+299 KSHGTGGSQVDVQ

-325 GGKSTK
+325 EGKSTK

-411 NVENVQNLHIRNAEK
+411 NVDNAQNLHIRNAEK
-426 VNNVENAQNLHI
+426 VNNVEN
-438 RNTEKVNNV
+438 V
-447 ENAQNLHNIRNIENN
+447 QNLHNIRNIENN

-509 SLKAMKRNVVVIN
+509 SLKAMKRNVVVIS

-571 EDTVYGEADRLG
+571 EETVYGEADRLG

-600 FINRYQAQ
+600 FINRYQTQ

-630 NEDMFMHFL
+630 NEAMFMHFL
-639 AMTPIDVLILCPN
+639 ARTPIDVLILCPN

-744 TVDGSVNIP
+744 TVDGFVNIP

-954 ISLSLHTS
+954 IPLSLHTS

>member
-28 FYRFIKT
+28 FYRFNKT

-86 ISDALKKWLPRMRAI
+86 ISDALKKWLPRMRSI

-194 VDENLEKSFEYVGEN
+194 VDENLERSFEYVGEN

-240 NGQGTV
+240 N
-246 NSQAEVQRA
+246 SQ
-255 KSHGTIN
+255 
-262 SQSGVQ
+262 
-268 GTNSYGTVSSQAEV
+268 
-282 QRAKSHG
+282 G
-289 TIKLQSGGQE
+289 TIKLQPGVQE

-325 GGKSTK
+325 EEKSTK
-331 SLQNKKS
+331 SLQNKKN

-363 MSYKVSTRNCTN
+363 ISYKVSTRNCTN

-411 NVENVQNLHIRNAEK
+411 NVENVQNLH
-426 VNNVENAQNLHI
+426 
-438 RNTEKVNNV
+438 
-447 ENAQNLHNIRNIENN
+447 NIRNIENN

-479 KDKIFLNCY
+479 KDKIFFNCY

-494 WDKLTYEN
+494 WDKLIYEN

-509 SLKAMKRNVVVIN
+509 SLKAMKRNVVVIS

-600 FINRYQAQ
+600 FINRYQTQ
-608 FFKNFSYDN
+608 LFKNFSYDN

-630 NEDMFMHFL
+630 NEAMFMHFL
-639 AMTPIDVLILCPN
+639 ARTPIDVLILCPN

-734 TEIKYRPGFS
+734 TEIKYRTGFS
-744 TVDGSVNIP
+744 TVDGFVNIP

-947 QIPDWES
+947 KIPDWES
-954 ISLSLHTS
+954 IPLSLHTS

>member
-1 MLFKHIKIQS
+1 MSFKHMKIQS

-28 FYRFIKT
+28 FYRFNKT

-76 GRDFQ
+76 GMDFQ

-86 ISDALKKWLPRMRAI
+86 ISDSLKKWLPRMRAI

-183 VQPHGDVSYLK
+183 VQLHGDVSYLK
-194 VDENLEKSFEYVGEN
+194 VDENLERSFEYVGEN

-246 NSQAEVQRA
+246 
-255 KSHGTIN
+255 
-262 SQSGVQ
+262 
-268 GTNSYGTVSSQAEV
+268 SSQAEI
-282 QRAKSHG
+282 QRV
-289 TIKLQSGGQE
+289 
-299 TKSHGTGGSQVDVQ
+299 KSHGTGGSQVDVQ
-313 NIQRQESGIPQA
+313 NIQRQESGILQA
-325 GGKSTK
+325 EGKSTK

-350 INSMADRGGSQPK
+350 INIMADRGGSQPK

-411 NVENVQNLHIRNAEK
+411 NVDNAQNLHIRNAEK
-426 VNNVENAQNLHI
+426 VNNVEN
-438 RNTEKVNNV
+438 V
-447 ENAQNLHNIRNIENN
+447 QNLHNIRNIENN

-509 SLKAMKRNVVVIN
+509 SLKAMKRNVVVIS

-571 EDTVYGEADRLG
+571 EETVYGEADRLG

-590 ILNKAVYLLC
+590 MLNKAVYLLC
-600 FINRYQAQ
+600 FINRYQTQ

-630 NEDMFMHFL
+630 NEAMFMHFL
-639 AMTPIDVLILCPN
+639 ARTPIDVLILCPN

-744 TVDGSVNIP
+744 TVDGFVNIP

-954 ISLSLHTS
+954 IPLSLHTS

>member
-1 MLFKHIKIQS
+1 MSFKHMKIQS

-28 FYRFIKT
+28 FYRFNKT

-76 GRDFQ
+76 GMDFQ

-86 ISDALKKWLPRMRAI
+86 ISDSLKKWLPRMRAI

-183 VQPHGDVSYLK
+183 VQLHGDVSYLK
-194 VDENLEKSFEYVGEN
+194 VDENLERSFEYVGEN

-246 NSQAEVQRA
+246 
-255 KSHGTIN
+255 
-262 SQSGVQ
+262 
-268 GTNSYGTVSSQAEV
+268 SSQAEI
-282 QRAKSHG
+282 QRV
-289 TIKLQSGGQE
+289 
-299 TKSHGTGGSQVDVQ
+299 KSHGTGGSQVDVQ

-325 GGKSTK
+325 EGKSTK

-350 INSMADRGGSQPK
+350 INIMADRGGSQPK

-411 NVENVQNLHIRNAEK
+411 NVDNAQNLHIRNAEK
-426 VNNVENAQNLHI
+426 VNNVEN
-438 RNTEKVNNV
+438 V
-447 ENAQNLHNIRNIENN
+447 QNLHNIRNIENN

-509 SLKAMKRNVVVIN
+509 SLKAMKRNVVVIS

-571 EDTVYGEADRLG
+571 EETVYGEADRLG

-590 ILNKAVYLLC
+590 MLNKAVYLLC
-600 FINRYQAQ
+600 FINRYQTQ

-630 NEDMFMHFL
+630 NEAMFMHFL
-639 AMTPIDVLILCPN
+639 ARTPIDVLILCPN

-744 TVDGSVNIP
+744 TVDGFVNIP

-954 ISLSLHTS
+954 IPLSLHTS

>member
-1 MLFKHIKIQS
+1 
-11 LDDFF
+11 
-16 VPLSGRSEKGIY
+16 
-28 FYRFIKT
+28 
-35 SDKIDEFIYKYYNAA
+35 
-50 RKSGVVIDGKI
+50 
-61 GNPTESNLSYYQEIM
+61 M

-86 ISDALKKWLPRMRAI
+86 ISDALKKWLPRMRSI

-240 NGQGTV
+240 NGQGT
-246 NSQAEVQRA
+246 
-255 KSHGTIN
+255 
-262 SQSGVQ
+262 
-268 GTNSYGTVSSQAEV
+268 
-282 QRAKSHG
+282 
-289 TIKLQSGGQE
+289 IKLQSGGQE

-325 GGKSTK
+325 EEKSTK
-331 SLQNKKS
+331 SLQNKKN

-363 MSYKVSTRNCTN
+363 ISYKVSTRNCTN

-411 NVENVQNLHIRNAEK
+411 NVENVQNLHN
-426 VNNVENAQNLHI
+426 I
-438 RNTEKVNNV
+438 RNTEKVNNI

-509 SLKAMKRNVVVIN
+509 SLKAMKRNVVVIS

-600 FINRYQAQ
+600 FINRYQTQ
-608 FFKNFSYDN
+608 LFKNFSYDN

-630 NEDMFMHFL
+630 NEAMFMHFL
-639 AMTPIDVLILCPN
+639 ARTPIDVLILCPN

-744 TVDGSVNIP
+744 TVDGFVNIP

-954 ISLSLHTS
+954 IPLSLHTS

>member
-1 MLFKHIKIQS
+1 
-11 LDDFF
+11 
-16 VPLSGRSEKGIY
+16 
-28 FYRFIKT
+28 
-35 SDKIDEFIYKYYNAA
+35 
-50 RKSGVVIDGKI
+50 
-61 GNPTESNLSYYQEIM
+61 M

-86 ISDALKKWLPRMRAI
+86 ISDALKKWLPRMRSI

-194 VDENLEKSFEYVGEN
+194 VDENLERSFEYVGEN

-240 NGQGTV
+240 N
-246 NSQAEVQRA
+246 SQ
-255 KSHGTIN
+255 
-262 SQSGVQ
+262 
-268 GTNSYGTVSSQAEV
+268 
-282 QRAKSHG
+282 G
-289 TIKLQSGGQE
+289 TIKLQPGVQE

-325 GGKSTK
+325 EEKSTK
-331 SLQNKKS
+331 SLQNKKN

-363 MSYKVSTRNCTN
+363 ISYKVSTRNCTN

-411 NVENVQNLHIRNAEK
+411 NVENVQNLHN
-426 VNNVENAQNLHI
+426 I
-438 RNTEKVNNV
+438 RNTEKVNNI
-447 ENAQNLHNIRNIENN
+447 ENEQNLHNIRNIENN

-479 KDKIFLNCY
+479 KDKIFFNCY

-494 WDKLTYEN
+494 WDKLIYEN

-509 SLKAMKRNVVVIN
+509 SLKAMKRNVVVIS

-600 FINRYQAQ
+600 FINRYQTQ
-608 FFKNFSYDN
+608 LFKNFSYDN

-630 NEDMFMHFL
+630 NEAMFMHFL
-639 AMTPIDVLILCPN
+639 ARTPIDVLILCPN

-734 TEIKYRPGFS
+734 TEIKYRTGFS
-744 TVDGSVNIP
+744 TVDGFVNIP

-947 QIPDWES
+947 KIPDWES
-954 ISLSLHTS
+954 IPLSLHTS

>member
-1 MLFKHIKIQS
+1 MSFKHMKIQS

-28 FYRFIKT
+28 FYRFNKT

-76 GRDFQ
+76 GMDFQ

-86 ISDALKKWLPRMRAI
+86 ISDSLKKWLPRMRAI

-183 VQPHGDVSYLK
+183 VQLHGDVSYLK
-194 VDENLEKSFEYVGEN
+194 VDENLERSFEYVGEN

-240 NGQGTV
+240 NGQGT
-246 NSQAEVQRA
+246 
-255 KSHGTIN
+255 IN
-262 SQSGVQ
+262 
-268 GTNSYGTVSSQAEV
+268 
-282 QRAKSHG
+282 
-289 TIKLQSGGQE
+289 L
-299 TKSHGTGGSQVDVQ
+299 
-313 NIQRQESGIPQA
+313 QA

-411 NVENVQNLHIRNAEK
+411 NI
-426 VNNVENAQNLHI
+426 ENAQNLHI
-438 RNTEKVNNV
+438 RNAEKVNNV

-479 KDKIFLNCY
+479 KDKIFFNCY

-509 SLKAMKRNVVVIN
+509 SLKAMKRNVVVIS

-600 FINRYQAQ
+600 FINRYQTQ

-630 NEDMFMHFL
+630 NEAMFMHFL
-639 AMTPIDVLILCPN
+639 ARTPIDVLILCPN

-664 YDINYEEQL
+664 YDINYDEQL

-764 GNVRE
+764 GNVRK

-954 ISLSLHTS
+954 IPLSLHTS

>member
-1 MLFKHIKIQS
+1 MSFKHMKIQS

-28 FYRFIKT
+28 FYRFNKT
-35 SDKIDEFIYKYYNAA
+35 SDKIDEFIYKYYNVA

-76 GRDFQ
+76 GMDFQ

-86 ISDALKKWLPRMRAI
+86 ISDSLKKWLPRMRAI

-183 VQPHGDVSYLK
+183 VQLHGDVSYLK
-194 VDENLEKSFEYVGEN
+194 VDENLERSFEYVGEN

-246 NSQAEVQRA
+246 
-255 KSHGTIN
+255 
-262 SQSGVQ
+262 
-268 GTNSYGTVSSQAEV
+268 SSQAEI
-282 QRAKSHG
+282 QRV
-289 TIKLQSGGQE
+289 
-299 TKSHGTGGSQVDVQ
+299 KSHGTGGSQVDVQ

-325 GGKSTK
+325 EGKSTK

-411 NVENVQNLHIRNAEK
+411 NVDNAQNLHIRNAEK
-426 VNNVENAQNLHI
+426 VNNVEN
-438 RNTEKVNNV
+438 V
-447 ENAQNLHNIRNIENN
+447 QNLHNIRNIENN

-509 SLKAMKRNVVVIN
+509 SLKAMKRNVVVIS

-571 EDTVYGEADRLG
+571 EETVYGEADRLG

-600 FINRYQAQ
+600 FINRYQTQ

-630 NEDMFMHFL
+630 NEAMFMHFL
-639 AMTPIDVLILCPN
+639 ARTPIDVLILCPN

-744 TVDGSVNIP
+744 TVDGFVNIP

-954 ISLSLHTS
+954 IPLSLHTS

>member
-1 MLFKHIKIQS
+1 M
-11 LDDFF
+11 
-16 VPLSGRSEKGIY
+16 
-28 FYRFIKT
+28 
-35 SDKIDEFIYKYYNAA
+35 
-50 RKSGVVIDGKI
+50 
-61 GNPTESNLSYYQEIM
+61 
-76 GRDFQ
+76 DFQ

-86 ISDALKKWLPRMRAI
+86 ISDSLKKWLPRMRAI

-194 VDENLEKSFEYVGEN
+194 VDENLERSFEYVGEN

-255 KSHGTIN
+255 KS
-262 SQSGVQ
+262 Q
-268 GTNSYGTVSSQAEV
+268 
-282 QRAKSHG
+282 G

-325 GGKSTK
+325 EEKSTK

-411 NVENVQNLHIRNAEK
+411 NVENVQNLHNIRNTEKVNNIENAQNLHIRNAEK
-426 VNNVENAQNLHI
+426 VNNVEN
-438 RNTEKVNNV
+438 V
-447 ENAQNLHNIRNIENN
+447 QNLHNIRNIENN

-509 SLKAMKRNVVVIN
+509 SLKAMKRNVVVIS

-540 YRDVFQLVKGL
+540 YRDVF
-551 ELNINFTENPI
+551 ELFGM
-562 VSEFLINSF
+562 
-571 EDTVYGEADRLG
+571 DEAYRDG
-583 TGANINK
+583 
-590 ILNKAVYLLC
+590 
-600 FINRYQAQ
+600 
-608 FFKNFSYDN
+608 S
-617 IPCFIYMGGCNDE
+617 
-630 NEDMFMHFL
+630 
-639 AMTPIDVLILCPN
+639 
-652 RAERCRLEDNIL
+652 
-664 YDINYEEQL
+664 
-673 AIDKFPIQN
+673 
-682 SGLHIGTAA
+682 AA
-691 YHAERELDTLMYNDD
+691 YYLAQS
-706 TIFRDKQY
+706 FRKSGDLASAKPYYQY
-714 DKARTVSLQTMD
+714 VVDNYAGTEKART
-726 REIKILWE
+726 
-734 TEIKYRPGFS
+734 
-744 TVDGSVNIP
+744 
-753 VIFSKFSGVKD
+753 SK
-764 GNVRE
+764 N
-769 YMIMLKKLMTPET
+769 YL
-782 VVVDKV
+782 
-788 PNILSTDANPIKEY
+788 
-802 ATEFFKN
+802 
-809 GRLHRDKIKK
+809 
-819 SRAYRYGFLR
+819 
-829 DEMQDYILDKLE
+829 
-841 FLIAQK
+841 AQ
-847 YIKGTFENGTE
+847 E
-858 YTIVSVAL
+858 
-866 NLPKEV
+866 
-872 TRLLQAFDFTKKNP
+872 Q
-886 KLLYINT
+886 
-893 SDELISLED
+893 
-902 TIYLTFLHLLGFDV
+902 
-916 ALFVPTGYNME
+916 
-927 KYFNLK
+927 
-933 LMEEHQLG
+933 Q
-941 DYIYDI
+941 
-947 QIPDWES
+947 
-954 ISLSLHTS
+954 
-962 WRDRL
+962 
-967 FRHG
+967 

>member
-1 MLFKHIKIQS
+1 MSFKHMKIQS

-16 VPLSGRSEKGIY
+16 VPLSGRSEKGVY
-28 FYRFIKT
+28 FYRFNKT

-194 VDENLEKSFEYVGEN
+194 VDENLERSFEYVGEN

-240 NGQGTV
+240 NGQGT
-246 NSQAEVQRA
+246 
-255 KSHGTIN
+255 
-262 SQSGVQ
+262 
-268 GTNSYGTVSSQAEV
+268 
-282 QRAKSHG
+282 
-289 TIKLQSGGQE
+289 IKLQSGGQE

-325 GGKSTK
+325 EEKSTK

-338 LNIKVQSTEADN
+338 LNIKIQSTEADN

-363 MSYKVSTRNCTN
+363 ISYKVSTRNCTN

-411 NVENVQNLHIRNAEK
+411 NVENVQNLHN
-426 VNNVENAQNLHI
+426 I
-438 RNTEKVNNV
+438 RNTEKVNNI

-509 SLKAMKRNVVVIN
+509 SLKAMKRNVVVIS

-630 NEDMFMHFL
+630 NEAMFMHFL
-639 AMTPIDVLILCPN
+639 ARTPIDVLILCPN

-744 TVDGSVNIP
+744 TVDGFVNIP

-954 ISLSLHTS
+954 IPLSLHTS

>member
-1 MLFKHIKIQS
+1 MSFKHMKIQS

-28 FYRFIKT
+28 FYRFNKT

-76 GRDFQ
+76 GMDFQ

-86 ISDALKKWLPRMRAI
+86 ISDSLKKWLPRMRSI

-137 LYYKFEGVV
+137 LYYKFEGIV

-183 VQPHGDVSYLK
+183 VQPHGDAYYLK
-194 VDENLEKSFEYVGEN
+194 VDGNLEKSFEYVGEN
-209 GAAEQNMVREFAA
+209 GAAEQDVMRAFAA

-246 NSQAEVQRA
+246 
-255 KSHGTIN
+255 
-262 SQSGVQ
+262 
-268 GTNSYGTVSSQAEV
+268 SSQAEV
-282 QRAKSHG
+282 QRAKSQG

-299 TKSHGTGGSQVDVQ
+299 TKSHGMGGSQVDVQ
-313 NIQRQESGIPQA
+313 NIQRQESGITQA
-325 GGKSTK
+325 EEKSTK

-338 LNIKVQSTEADN
+338 LNIKIQSTEADN

-363 MSYKVSTRNCTN
+363 ISYKVSTRNCTN

-411 NVENVQNLHIRNAEK
+411 NVENAQNLHIRNADK
-426 VNNVENAQNLHI
+426 VNDI
-438 RNTEKVNNV
+438 

-509 SLKAMKRNVVVIN
+509 SLKAMKRNVVVIS

-630 NEDMFMHFL
+630 NEAMFMHFL
-639 AMTPIDVLILCPN
+639 ARTPIDVLILCPN

-726 REIKILWE
+726 REIKSWWD
-734 TEIKYRPGFS
+734 TEIKFRRGF
-744 TVDGSVNIP
+744 
-753 VIFSKFSGVKD
+753 
-764 GNVRE
+764 
-769 YMIMLKKLMTPET
+769 
-782 VVVDKV
+782 
-788 PNILSTDANPIKEY
+788 
-802 ATEFFKN
+802 
-809 GRLHRDKIKK
+809 
-819 SRAYRYGFLR
+819 
-829 DEMQDYILDKLE
+829 
-841 FLIAQK
+841 
-847 YIKGTFENGTE
+847 
-858 YTIVSVAL
+858 
-866 NLPKEV
+866 
-872 TRLLQAFDFTKKNP
+872 
-886 KLLYINT
+886 
-893 SDELISLED
+893 
-902 TIYLTFLHLLGFDV
+902 
-916 ALFVPTGYNME
+916 
-927 KYFNLK
+927 
-933 LMEEHQLG
+933 
-941 DYIYDI
+941 
-947 QIPDWES
+947 
-954 ISLSLHTS
+954 
-962 WRDRL
+962 
-967 FRHG
+967 

>member
-28 FYRFIKT
+28 FYRFNKT

-76 GRDFQ
+76 GMDFQ

-86 ISDALKKWLPRMRAI
+86 ISDSLKKWLPRMRAI

-194 VDENLEKSFEYVGEN
+194 VDENLERSFEYVGEN

-255 KSHGTIN
+255 KS
-262 SQSGVQ
+262 Q
-268 GTNSYGTVSSQAEV
+268 
-282 QRAKSHG
+282 G

-325 GGKSTK
+325 EEKSTK

-411 NVENVQNLHIRNAEK
+411 NVENVQNLH
-426 VNNVENAQNLHI
+426 
-438 RNTEKVNNV
+438 
-447 ENAQNLHNIRNIENN
+447 NIRNIENN

-509 SLKAMKRNVVVIN
+509 SLKAMKRNVVVIS

-571 EDTVYGEADRLG
+571 EETVYGEADRLG

-600 FINRYQAQ
+600 FINRYQTK

-630 NEDMFMHFL
+630 NEAMFMHFL
-639 AMTPIDVLILCPN
+639 ARTPIDVLILCPN

-744 TVDGSVNIP
+744 TVDGFVNIP

-954 ISLSLHTS
+954 IPLSLHTS